1 MAKIKPFKFTGVA
14 LILLSV
20 VAILGLLYQFGLY
33 KSLNAPRIHDIWV
46 INLDKDTERWE
57 NIQSKTQQINNK
69 VHRFPATY
77 GKDLT
82 RDQAQKHG
90 VGYMVTLSRDF
101 DKDDKTDRIT
111 SANVGAVGCW
121 ISHKRLLTYL
131 ASMPVSDSTAHL
143 ICEDDAEFPTD
154 FLTGSSNDAWS
165 KVAGNIPSDWDMV
178 FLGIKK
184 PIIGTDIA
192 PGIKK
197 MKSSYNKGNWGAHAY
212 LVRHGALRTKILPS
226 MEYML
231 NEVDVHYDMMAD
243 QWNIYIC
250 DPPVIRYNG
259 NLAAKSNINNM
270 NL

>member
-1 MAKIKPFKFTGVA
+1 
-14 LILLSV
+14 
-20 VAILGLLYQFGLY
+20 
-33 KSLNAPRIHDIWV
+33 
-46 INLDKDTERWE
+46 
-57 NIQSKTQQINNK
+57 
-69 VHRFPATY
+69 
-77 GKDLT
+77 
-82 RDQAQKHG
+82 
-90 VGYMVTLSRDF
+90 MVTLSRDF